1 MRQKNRSKRTGR
13 LIISL
18 SLLSLLFAL
27 VCVPASAAGSST
39 INWPSMPNHGNVTM
53 AANSTS
59 GGGSFGSSAS
69 YDSAD
74 NWYKFSKSTVP
85 MYVMDFT
92 LKNTGNNVLSDM
104 NPSYTYHVKQEFIVY
119 CNTPGVN
126 FYQLISSFSK
136 PVFSCTV
143 LGGGKSSS
151 VEVTSF
157 TGTYAVYVTFEF
169 DVTEFTKVETLRY
182 RIDGGG
188 QSVPAYEFWLRVSD
202 TEVTVKS
209 PNDDIIDMPVAPP
222 PNQGGVDGT
231 LSDYQ
236 NKEEQLNSNISPD
249 NVASAIGGL
258 NLSGII
264 KSANVFGD
272 CFSYLWGKLGKMQV
286 VSQFAVVSGVVMMLL
301 GLGVTVGNVME
312 IRRSDRIRAQE
323 RAARQASAD
332 AERAARF
339 GNGENKSFDIG
350 AVKHLGYD
358 LPDPDDHD

>member
-1 MRQKNRSKRTGR
+1 MKQKKRSKRTGR

-18 SLLSLLFAL
+18 SLLSLLSAL

-39 INWPSMPNHGNVTM
+39 INWPSMPEHGKAVIGY
-53 AANSTS
+53 
-59 GGGSFGSSAS
+59 GGGWSFSGTYSSS
-69 YDSAD
+69 D
-74 NWYKFSKSTVP
+74 NWYKFPKLTTSTDVL
-85 MYVMDFT
+85 VFE
-92 LKNTGNNVLSDM
+92 LQNTGTNVLSEM
-104 NPSYTYHVKQEFIVY
+104 NPNYTYHVKQEFVVY

-126 FYQLISSFSK
+126 FYNLISSFSD
-136 PVFSCTV
+136 VAFIGTV
-143 LGGGKSSS
+143 SGNGKISS
-151 VEVTSF
+151 VEVKKY
-157 TGTYAVYVTFEF
+157 TGSYAVYVTFEF
-169 DVTEFTKVETLRY
+169 DLIGFSGVDSVQCK
-182 RIDGGG
+182 IDCKGN
-188 QSVPAYEFWLRVSD
+188 SVPAYEFWLRVSD
-202 TEVTVKS
+202 AVVTVHS
-209 PNDDIIDMPVAPP
+209 PNGDIIDMPVAPP

-350 AVKHLGYD
+350 AVKRLGYD